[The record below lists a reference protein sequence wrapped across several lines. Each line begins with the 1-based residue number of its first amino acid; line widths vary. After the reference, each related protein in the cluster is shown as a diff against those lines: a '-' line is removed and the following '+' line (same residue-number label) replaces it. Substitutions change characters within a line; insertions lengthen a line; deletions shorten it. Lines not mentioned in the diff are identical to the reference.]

1 MSYSAAKRR
10 FIGISLFR
18 EIKRISHMYVHMT
31 LYRWSK
37 NQPNLEED
45 GVEYKLPLGGEGEEI
60 VNPLN

>member
-1 MSYSAAKRR
+1 
-10 FIGISLFR
+10 
-18 EIKRISHMYVHMT
+18 MYVHMT

-45 GVEYKLPLGGEGEEI
+45 GVEYKLPLRGEGEEI